1 MTMQMPTITKRQAAT
16 ILLTTAAAAG
26 IMAVGALMLGRT
38 AMVVLSALVMTVA
51 FTVLETSI
59 RDDVDPVTTDLRS
72 DLTANLVTA
81 TIVAA
86 FLAIVTSGTG
96 YGS

>member
-1 MTMQMPTITKRQAAT
+1 MTVRMPTITRGQAGT

-26 IMAVGALMLGRT
+26 TMAIGALVLERT
-38 AMVVLSALVMTVA
+38 AMVLLSAIVMTVA
-51 FTVLETSI
+51 FTVLGASI
-59 RDDVDPVTTDLRS
+59 GDDVEPATTDLRS
-72 DLTANLVTA
+72 DLTANLVAA

-86 FLAIVTSGTG
+86 FLAIVTAGTG

>member
-1 MTMQMPTITKRQAAT
+1 MRMPIITRRQAAA

-26 IMAVGALMLGRT
+26 IMAFGTLMLGRT

-86 FLAIVTSGTG
+86 FLAIVTDGTG
-96 YGS
+96 YES